1 MGNIFNIEEYCKDT
15 KSTLSMQ
22 DVEINDYNK
31 DYVILVAKGANAKY
45 PVPTFAKLYLGIQ
58 RVAIYHALIVML
70 IQI

>member
-31 DYVILVAKGANAKY
+31 DYVILVAKETGAWATIN
-45 PVPTFAKLYLGIQ
+45 LS
-58 RVAIYHALIVML
+58 LIH
-70 IQI
+70 I

>member
-31 DYVILVAKGANAKY
+31 DYVAEFNLQMQQNSD
-45 PVPTFAKLYLGIQ
+45 
-58 RVAIYHALIVML
+58 
-70 IQI
+70 